1 MHTPLT
7 CPGPLLAAHLAPAPP
22 QVNTS
27 VYVTGLPDDTD
38 VDEVAAVF
46 SKCGI
51 LKPDDAGRPRI
62 CPFYTSDAAD
72 DSRGVALGC
81 ARLITTKKVS

>member
-1 MHTPLT
+1 
-7 CPGPLLAAHLAPAPP
+7 
-22 QVNTS
+22 

-62 CPFYTSDAAD
+62 KLYRYDQPPDPW
-72 DSRGVALGC
+72 L
-81 ARLITTKKVS
+81 